1 MRVTS
6 AAASL
11 GAALTL
17 LASTAAPVR
26 VAAAPSPCEI
36 DAVPRIVAVGDV
48 HGAYDRFVQILQAAQ
63 LVDGR
68 SRWIGGR
75 AHLVQLGDIVDRG
88 PDSRRALDLVRGL
101 EDQAREAGG
110 AVHAL
115 IGNHEVMR
123 MLGDLRYTDPNEFAA
138 FVTPQSV
145 RVRNGFIADAPSPDR
160 DRVARQTPLGWVEM
174 RAAMGRQGEYGRW
187 LRTHDVVVRL
197 NGVVFVHGG
206 ISPKYAGR
214 SCNDINTTVR
224 RELGPDE
231 EDTRADPLA
240 STAAATD
247 GPLWYRGLVQEPDS
261 FEPRF
266 DDILRSQ
273 HARAIVVAHT
283 VVAGGR
289 VGTRFGGRLFAI
301 DTGMQPAYVPDGRA
315 SALEIV
321 GSAVTAIY
329 TDRKEVGSPLPESAP
344 AQAR

>member
-1 MRVTS
+1 MRFTS

-17 LASTAAPVR
+17 FAIGGQPAR
-26 VAAAPSPCEI
+26 IAAAPSPCEI
-36 DAVPRIVAVGDV
+36 DDVPRIVAVGDV
-48 HGAYDRFVQILQAAQ
+48 HGAYDRFVEILQAAQ

-68 SRWIGGR
+68 SRWIGGH

-88 PDSRRALDLVRGL
+88 ADSRKALDLLRTL
-101 EDQAREAGG
+101 EEQARDAGG

-123 MLGDLRYTDPNEFAA
+123 MLGDLRYTASGEFAA

-145 RVRNGFIADAPSPDR
+145 RVRNAFIADAPSADR
-160 DRVARQTPLGWVEM
+160 DQVAKQTPLGWVEM
-174 RAAMGRQGEYGRW
+174 RAAIGRRGEYGQW
-187 LRTHDVVVRL
+187 LRSHDVVVRL

-247 GPLWYRGLVQEPDS
+247 GPLWYRGLVQEPES
-261 FEPRF
+261 FEPKF
-266 DDILRSQ
+266 DDILRRQ

-289 VGTRFGGRLFAI
+289 VGMRFGGRLYAI

-315 SALEIV
+315 SALEII
-321 GSAVTAIY
+321 GDAVTAIY
-329 TDRKEVGSPLPESAP
+329 TDRKEAGPPLPESAP